1 MLIVRDRRNPGPRSL
16 ASGPSGVHKPF
27 PLSWGVSRHYCG
39 HAPVT
44 LTCVVAHVTSYRCR
58 NGSET
63 VSLAA
68 WQTQPGRAVSG
79 GAQAESPPPGT
90 ESPPSACSLRAHP
103 QPSPTSPRLGK
114 GCGAPL
120 RCSFSGPSKCL
131 FVFQAVRFSCQGSKS
146 SCLRWRVGQ
155 KRSHLGPHKCP
166 HSLQWAKQG
175 QRAAINASLTR
186 PASQPEPSLNQTT
199 VQGSWVP
206 TREPGGQT
214 GWAGSLRG
222 GTRGWVSSPTPSV
235 CGRERT
241 ARNGLPGIL
250 LMIGFAFTPRGS
262 YWGLGSN

>member
-1 MLIVRDRRNPGPRSL
+1 MLIVRDRRIPGPRSL
-16 ASGPSGVHKPF
+16 ASGPPGVNRPF
-27 PLSWGVSRHYCG
+27 PLFWGASRHYCG
-39 HAPVT
+39 HAPAT
-44 LTCVVAHVTSYRCR
+44 LTCVIVHVTSYRYR

-68 WQTQPGRAVSG
+68 CKLSQDVQ
-79 GAQAESPPPGT
+79 GATGPRLHHLPPARSPLPLLVACALTLSQAPPV
-90 ESPPSACSLRAHP
+90 
-103 QPSPTSPRLGK
+103 LGK
-114 GCGAPL
+114 GRGAPW

-146 SCLRWRVGQ
+146 SCLRWRTGQ

-175 QRAAINASLTR
+175 QQAAINASLTR

-222 GTRGWVSSPTPSV
+222 GTEAGFLLLPRQCSG
-235 CGRERT
+235 GR
-241 ARNGLPGIL
+241 
-250 LMIGFAFTPRGS
+250 
-262 YWGLGSN
+262 